1 MHLSASH
8 LVGAFVLVAGLTSTS
23 AHSIHRRGSQQ
34 HHKDLAERMAQ
45 PDANAAQ
52 DDAANFYA
60 RALNDAQ
67 AGKYR
72 ITRRAANPVG
82 RAGQKKVIRKRADG
96 ATCKI
101 RPSGQNATENAT
113 ASDPSSTAA
122 ASTANEWWATSVCWF
137 FAFLRHNTE
146 LSQLDRLPMRAAP
159 PPGRPPAQ
167 PGPSPPR
174 PPPGLPNPLRGRTPL
189 RPPRR
194 PPGPLPLPLPR
205 LQPRPLT
212 PVVEPPSTR
221 SPTTSCWP
229 STTTSVAHVMP
240 LPSSPTE
247 VKTGSIAV

>member
-1 MHLSASH
+1 MHLTASR

-101 RPSGQNATENAT
+101 RPSGQNATENASPS
-113 ASDPSSTAA
+113 AASSTAG
-122 ASTANEWWATSVCWF
+122 ASTASEWWATSVGWF
-137 FAFLRHNTE
+137 FAFLHLNTDCCRNSKDCRGE
-146 LSQLDRLPMRAAP
+146 QRRLVVLQLSMGRA
-159 PPGRPPAQ
+159 
-167 PGPSPPR
+167 
-174 PPPGLPNPLRGRTPL
+174 LRVLHLGSRTL
-189 RPPRR
+189 FV
-194 PPGPLPLPLPR
+194 GG
-205 LQPRPLT
+205 
-212 PVVEPPSTR
+212 TR
-221 SPTTSCWP
+221 SVLRDALLVVFLCRSRAYSRDPSLQWWNRHQSGHQQRLAGHQRQRMWP
-229 STTTSVAHVMP
+229 M
-240 LPSSPTE
+240 
-247 VKTGSIAV
+247 